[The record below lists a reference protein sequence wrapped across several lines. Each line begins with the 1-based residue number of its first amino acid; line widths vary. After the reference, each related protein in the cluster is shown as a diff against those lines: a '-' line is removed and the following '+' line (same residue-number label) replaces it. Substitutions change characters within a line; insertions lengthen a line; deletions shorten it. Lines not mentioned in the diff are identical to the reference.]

1 MPDVVEKPDE
11 VKARIAA
18 GFGRAAPTYDT
29 VIPFF
34 GTFAHDLIQAAAPQ
48 PAERVLDLACGRGAC
63 LQAAAKRVGAAGY
76 VLGVDLSSAMIDM
89 ARRDLVD
96 LDVPST
102 SVEVSVADAEHLEVP
117 DGSFD
122 VAVCGFGVF
131 FFPEPAAAL
140 AEVFR
145 VLRAGGRFAASTFA
159 GSGGYPWIHDV
170 VRDIQP
176 LRPTASA
183 SPVAAAV
190 GLIEVLHETGFIDA
204 ATTRVERRFL
214 FPTVDDYLAWNWS
227 HGVRSVLESLTD
239 QEVEAFRAASAI
251 RLQDHAVDGGFELVT
266 VADMTVAVK
275 PASSD

>member
-1 MPDVVEKPDE
+1 METPQE

-34 GTFAHDLIQAAAPQ
+34 RTFAHDLIHAAALR

-63 LQAAAKRVGAAGY
+63 LQAAAERVGAAGY

-89 ARRDLVD
+89 ARTDLVALD
-96 LDVPST
+96 LPPT

-131 FFPEPAAAL
+131 FFPDPAAAL
-140 AEVFR
+140 AEVLR

-159 GSGGYPWIHDV
+159 SSGGYPWVRDV
-170 VRDIQP
+170 MRDIQP
-176 LRPTASA
+176 RRPTPPA
-183 SPVAAAV
+183 SPVATGV
-190 GLIEVLHETGFIDA
+190 GLVEVLQETGFIDA
-204 ATTRVERRFL
+204 RTTRVEQRFM

-227 HGVRSVLESLTD
+227 HGMRSLLESLTD
-239 QEVEAFRAASAI
+239 QEVKAFRVASAT
-251 RLQDHAVDGGFELVT
+251 RLQDHTVDGGFELVQ

-275 PASSD
+275 PATAD